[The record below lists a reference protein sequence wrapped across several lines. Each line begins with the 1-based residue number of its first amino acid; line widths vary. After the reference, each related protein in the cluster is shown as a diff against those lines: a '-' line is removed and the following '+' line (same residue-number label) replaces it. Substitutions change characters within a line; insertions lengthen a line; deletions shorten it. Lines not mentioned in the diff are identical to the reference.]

1 MAHVRKLIRDHITT
15 TLTGLTT
22 TGSNVFQTRF
32 FPLEDTKL
40 PALCIYTKSEDTEYS
55 TMTVPRTQ
63 MRVLEVSVEAY
74 VKGTANLDNTLDTIA
89 VEVEEAI
96 AADITLGGVAKDAQ
110 ITAFEA
116 DFAGDGEQPVAVG
129 RFTITVEYRTV
140 ENDVE
145 TAA

>member
-74 VKGTANLDNTLDTIA
+74 VKGTANLDNTLDTIE
-89 VEVEEAI
+89 VEVEEALQT
-96 AADITLGGVAKDAQ
+96 DLTRGCRAKDTQ
-110 ITAFEA
+110 VTAFEA
-116 DFAGDGEQPVAVG
+116 DFQPDGEQTVGVAK
-129 RFTITVEYRTV
+129 FTVSVQFATI
-140 ENDVE
+140 ENDVQ
-145 TAA
+145 TAV

>member
-89 VEVEEAI
+89 VEVEEALQT
-96 AADITLGGVAKDAQ
+96 DLTRGGRAKDTQ
-110 ITAFEA
+110 VTAFEA
-116 DFAGDGEQPVAVG
+116 DFQPDGEQTVSVG
-129 RFTITVEYRTV
+129 KFTVSVQFATI

-145 TAA
+145 TAV